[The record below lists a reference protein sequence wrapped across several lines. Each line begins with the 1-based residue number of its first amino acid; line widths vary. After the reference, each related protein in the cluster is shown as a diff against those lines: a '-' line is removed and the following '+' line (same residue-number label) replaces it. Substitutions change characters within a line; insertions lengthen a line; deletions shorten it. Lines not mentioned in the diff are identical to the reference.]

1 VNKKR
6 IAVLISGRGSNLQA
20 LAKAAAE
27 PNYPAQIVTVISN
40 RPEAPGLAWAKAQG
54 LHTIAID
61 HKSFQSR
68 ENFEAA
74 LQQAL
79 DTADVELVVLA
90 GFMRL
95 MTPGFINRWRDRMI
109 NIHPS
114 LLPSF
119 KGLDTHARALAA
131 DVKLAGCTVHFV
143 RYETDTGPIIAQAAV
158 PVLSNDTPTALAE
171 RVLQAEHRLYPAALR
186 LVASNLVM
194 VNDEKAVILQETNK
208 LDSFSSLGV

>member
-1 VNKKR
+1 MNKKR

-20 LAKAAAE
+20 LAKAASA
-27 PNYPAQIVTVISN
+27 PDYPAQIVTVISN

-54 LHTIAID
+54 LHTTAID

-79 DTADVELVVLA
+79 NAAGVELVVLA

-186 LVASNLVM
+186 LVALNLVM

>member
-1 VNKKR
+1 MNKKR

-27 PNYPAQIVTVISN
+27 PDYPAQIVTVISN